1 MMNKGFKSGFVGIIG
16 APNVGKSTLLNHFL
30 QEHLVIVSPKA
41 QTTRNAIKAIYT
53 TDNEQIVFID
63 TPGVHKAFTELGE
76 FMNSSVN
83 VSLEGL
89 DLVLFMVDVSTD
101 ITNLEKYAVSVL
113 EKVKIPV
120 VLVLNKIDLVED
132 SSVLEERINEYKKL
146 YNFAGG
152 ITICAE
158 SGDNCNKLL
167 EIITSYLPLGP
178 MYYPD
183 DQLLDAPMKFVV
195 QEIIREKVL
204 YLTKEEVPY
213 GVAVVVESF
222 KPNPKV
228 KDMQDILATI
238 VVERQSQKKII
249 IGAGGSM
256 IKKIGMMAR
265 RDLVTIMGTKV
276 YLELFVK
283 VEENWR
289 NNKSRLR
296 EYGYKIEK

>member
-1 MMNKGFKSGFVGIIG
+1 
-16 APNVGKSTLLNHFL
+16 
-30 QEHLVIVSPKA
+30 
-41 QTTRNAIKAIYT
+41 
-53 TDNEQIVFID
+53 
-63 TPGVHKAFTELGE
+63 
-76 FMNSSVN
+76 
-83 VSLEGL
+83 
-89 DLVLFMVDVSTD
+89 
-101 ITNLEKYAVSVL
+101 L

-204 YLTKEEVPY
+204 YLTKEEVPHS
-213 GVAVVVESF
+213 VAVVVESF

>member
-1 MMNKGFKSGFVGIIG
+1 MNKGFKSGFVGIIG

-53 TDNEQIVFID
+53 TDNEQIIFID

-83 VSLEGL
+83 TSLEGL

-120 VLVLNKIDLVED
+120 VLVLNKIDL
-132 SSVLEERINEYKKL
+132 NKKL
-146 YNFAGG
+146 DNFAGG

-204 YLTKEEVPY
+204 YLTKEEVPHS
-213 GVAVVVESF
+213 VAVVVESF